1 MNNFHASSEEQKHP
15 HNPNHP
21 EKPEHSVHPEHPEKP
36 EHPVPPNPPEK
47 PEPAQKI
54 IVHVNGEEKVLP
66 PHTKQLSYE
75 EIVKLAYGTLPTN
88 PNTIYTVAYS
98 NGPIENPKGTLTRG
112 RSVLVK
118 EGMVFNVS
126 KSDKS

>member
-1 MNNFHASSEEQKHP
+1 MEMFNNLIFSQEEKAPQKPHP
-15 HNPNHP
+15 D
-21 EKPEHSVHPEHPEKP
+21 KPEHPVHPEHPEHPTYPEKP
-36 EHPVPPNPPEK
+36 EHPNRITVL
-47 PEPAQKI
+47 
-54 IVHVNGEEKVLP
+54 VNGEEKMLP
-66 PHTKQLSYE
+66 PHTEQLSYE

-98 NGPIENPKGTLTRG
+98 NGPSENLKGTLTRG
-112 RSVLVK
+112 RSVVVK